1 MTSDVV
7 SVRPATRWMMAPTA
21 FVLATNALRA
31 VQGGEAYQWWIFGG
45 MAVLF
50 LGVLVAVRFKCAV
63 TVTADTVTV
72 RQPLR
77 TVSFGLDRLRS
88 VSGGF
93 PPGKKRG
100 LVGLRFEGVDGTRAS
115 FSMVAVS
122 PADRRRLVAAL
133 TERTAPDV
141 VRWDE
146 LMRAMLAEGRA
157 TDTPPGPGPRKAA
170 GPRSGTR
177 KVS

>member
-1 MTSDVV
+1 MLF
-7 SVRPATRWMMAPTA
+7 PA
-21 FVLATNALRA
+21 
-31 VQGGEAYQWWIFGG
+31 
-45 MAVLF
+45 
-50 LGVLVAVRFKCAV
+50 VLVAVRFKCSV
-63 TVTADTVTV
+63 TVTSHTVTV

-77 TVSFGLDRLRS
+77 TVSFRLDRLRS
-88 VSGGF
+88 VSGGR

-100 LVGLRFEGVDGTRAS
+100 VEALRFECIGATRTS
-115 FSMVAVS
+115 FSMVFVS

-146 LMRAMLAEGRA
+146 PMRAMLAEGRP
-157 TDTPPGPGPRKAA
+157 DTPPGPGPRKAA

-177 KVS
+177 KTS

>member
-7 SVRPATRWMMAPTA
+7 SVRPSTRRATAPTA
-21 FVLATNALRA
+21 ILLAIEAFKAIVNGGAL
-31 VQGGEAYQWWIFGG
+31 QWWLFGG
-45 MAVLF
+45 TALLF
-50 LGVLVAVRFKCAV
+50 PALLVAVRRCAV
-63 TVTADTVTV
+63 TVTSHTVTV

-77 TVSFGLDRLRS
+77 TVSFRLDRLRS
-88 VSGGF
+88 VSGGR

-100 LVGLRFEGVDGTRAS
+100 VEALRFECVGATRTS

-133 TERTAPDV
+133 AERTAPDV

-146 LMRAMLAEGRA
+146 PMRAMLAGGRP
-157 TDTPPGPGPRKAA
+157 DTPPGSGPRKAA